1 MPISRVRLK
10 GVIIASAAGFALAVV
25 GATAPASAAD
35 PAGAVTHT
43 NLVSTQVGTNVTVDF
58 DFDIVDPLA
67 PGTITLEVDNFTSC
81 SILDTD
87 WFTVPVTASGHFHS
101 VVPVAT
107 NQRSQVTLS
116 QTDGTASQY
125 SESNY
130 PQDDASPV
138 LITAAILPDSNP
150 ATGQVQLLTG
160 NDRWTTHFQLEIDGV
175 STTAFPSL
183 VPACTTTLVPY
194 SLLGV
199 GSTLTVVSTEIAPLV
214 LATFVNP
221 VPAAPPAPGGG
232 GGSAA
237 ASLASTGSD
246 VAPAALGGSL
256 LLVVGAA
263 VLLITV
269 RRRRAAH

>member
-1 MPISRVRLK
+1 MSISRARLK
-10 GVIIASAAGFALAVV
+10 GVIVTTFAGLALAVV
-25 GATAPASAAD
+25 GVATPASAAD
-35 PAGAVTHT
+35 PAGAVTHS

-58 DFDIVDPLA
+58 DFAIVDPLA

-87 WFTVPVTASGHFHS
+87 LITVPVTANGHFHT

-107 NQRSQVTLS
+107 NARSQVTLS

-138 LITAAILPDSNP
+138 LVTATILPDANP

-160 NDRWTTHFQLEIDGV
+160 NDRWTTHYQLEIDGV

-194 SLLGV
+194 SALGV

-214 LATFVNP
+214 LATFLNP
-221 VPAAPPAPGGG
+221 VPVAPAAPGGG
-232 GGSAA
+232 AAA
-237 ASLASTGSD
+237 ASLAFTGAD
-246 VAPAALGGSL
+246 VTPVVQSGVLLVALGAAAML
-256 LLVVGAA
+256 L
-263 VLLITV
+263 T
-269 RRRRAAH
+269 RRKRATAN

>member
-1 MPISRVRLK
+1 MSISRARLK
-10 GVIIASAAGFALAVV
+10 GVIVTTFAGLALAVV
-25 GATAPASAAD
+25 GVATPASAAD
-35 PAGAVTHT
+35 PAGAVTHS

-58 DFDIVDPLA
+58 DFAIVDPLA

-87 WFTVPVTASGHFHS
+87 LITVPVTANGHFHT

-107 NQRSQVTLS
+107 NARSQVTLS

-138 LITAAILPDSNP
+138 LVTATILPDANP

-160 NDRWTTHFQLEIDGV
+160 NDRWTTHYQLEIDGV

-194 SLLGV
+194 SALGV

-214 LATFVNP
+214 LATFLNP
-221 VPAAPPAPGGG
+221 VPVAPAAPGGG
-232 GGSAA
+232 GAAA
-237 ASLASTGSD
+237 ASLAFTGAD
-246 VAPAALGGSL
+246 VTPVVQSGVLLVALGAAAML
-256 LLVVGAA
+256 L
-263 VLLITV
+263 T
-269 RRRRAAH
+269 RRKRATAN